1 MLQSIKNAYEQGKA
15 AAKSKMAELDKR
27 GQMGGGLIRRVVGI
41 TVGIVAITAA
51 AIPVVV
57 DTTASANVSGTT
69 GTILDLVP
77 LFLGIGG
84 MVLAT
89 RVFS

>member
-1 MLQSIKNAYEQGKA
+1 MFNYLKNAFSLGQDKGE
-15 AAKSKMAELDKR
+15 KMARR

-84 MVLAT
+84 MVLAKSLQLT
-89 RVFS
+89 PC

>member
-1 MLQSIKNAYEQGKA
+1 MFNYLKNTFSLGQDKGE
-15 AAKSKMAELDKR
+15 KMARR

>member
-1 MLQSIKNAYEQGKA
+1 
-15 AAKSKMAELDKR
+15 MARR